1 MHRSFLLPTAALAAA
16 VVLGCGDS
24 PSPTAPTAKPVT
36 PSLSVER
43 TSPFFAFGFGN
54 EQYTV
59 LVASTLENWQ
69 IFCATGEENW
79 DIVWEELIVTRPDG
93 SEKHTLTGEDLH
105 ILVWPAG
112 VDICAES
119 PDFSGTGDF
128 RATDND
134 FNLDG
139 PGGEASGHRL
149 VGTVTDEDG
158 QLYHLTAA
166 FLFTVPREFDSVE
179 EPFDMIWRA
188 QKIILR
194 PIGR

>member
-1 MHRSFLLPTAALAAA
+1 MHRLFLPTPALAAIVA
-16 VVLGCGDS
+16 LGCGDS
-24 PSPTAPTAKPVT
+24 QSVTAPAADPAS

-43 TSPFFAFGFGN
+43 TQPFFAFAFGN

-69 IFCATGEENW
+69 VFCATGEENW
-79 DIVWEELIVTRPDG
+79 DNNWEELIVTRPDG
-93 SEKHTLTGEDLH
+93 SEKHTLTGEDIH

-119 PDFSGTGDF
+119 PIFSGTGDF
-128 RATDND
+128 LATDND

-139 PGGEASGHRL
+139 EGGEASGHRL

-166 FLFTVPREFDSVE
+166 FLFTVSRQFTSVE
-179 EPFDMIWRA
+179 EPYDMIWRA
-188 QKIILR
+188 QKIIIR
-194 PIGR
+194 QIGR